1 LKKATAIAKLVK
13 GMELDENMKEKRT
26 RLREHKSEL
35 SCIFE
40 WHDGILVE
48 AM

>member
-1 LKKATAIAKLVK
+1 LPSLTEATQQQLQSLKA
-13 GMELDENMKEKRT
+13 
-26 RLREHKSEL
+26 LRDDL
-35 SCIFE
+35 TCIFE